1 MANVLNP
8 EPESI
13 TLNTT
18 LEPTTLEPATELEQ
32 PPFESTSNPE
42 TAEVVE
48 VPALD
53 ADAPTEP
60 VAKAVPVEAAPAE
73 EIAPEIVAQAEPVV
87 EAKAEPVVAAAAE
100 PVVEAKAE
108 PVVAAKAEPVVEA
121 KAEPV
126 VEAKAEPVV
135 AAVAETA
142 AEIQAAPEAAPPATA
157 AAPVARAKAPEHG
170 LESMDDFSA
179 ALAAFEREQA
189 AEAAAVEAYGDKIVS
204 GTVIKQTEKH
214 LVVDVG
220 LKSEGLVPLEQ
231 VLDHSG
237 AVRFNPGDVIDV
249 VIEREEP
256 EGGYLVSFERAQRL
270 RIWDTIE
277 KAANDKTPM
286 TGTVISRVKGGL
298 TVDIGLKAFLP
309 GSQLEIRPV
318 RNLDGYLGQ
327 QIEVRVIKLNKKRGN
342 VVVSRKEI
350 LEEEQNAKRSTT
362 LEHLGEG
369 AILTGTVKNLTDY
382 GAFVDLGGIDGLLHI
397 TDMSWGRLTHPRD
410 LVNVGDEI
418 QVKVLKF
425 DKDKQRVSL
434 GFKQLT
440 PDPWLDASERYPVG
454 AHVKGRVLSVTDYG
468 AFVELEQGI
477 EGLVHLSE
485 MTWSKRL
492 KHPSKLV
499 KPGDEVETVV
509 LSVNPADRRISLG
522 MKQLL
527 ENPWENLTEKYP
539 TGAVVEGR
547 VRNLTDFGAFIEIED
562 GIDGLVH
569 VSNLSWTKRVKHP
582 SEIVKKGEKVKAVV
596 LGVEPAEPASLAG
609 HQAVAARRLGELLRL
624 ASGGRRGPRQGA
636 ADGAIW
642 SLRRDRGGCRGSLP
656 HLRGRRRRR
665 IEAGDGPGARL
676 QDHQDQRRG
685 EEGGLEPARHRPGGQ
700 PHTGRALQGGYSQA
714 SGLQL
719 HHHARRPDQLAQG
732 RALSRFPFRHQCT
745 TAALRGGRCCL
756 DFVFHSFSLCPASTL
771 ASATPGVSFQV
782 KESSTMPRNVDARI
796 PYSAEFQP

>member
-1 MANVLNP
+1 LTAIAAQAPTLAAFCIRREEQGIAELALMANVLNP
-8 EPESI
+8 ETESI
-13 TLNTT
+13 TLNTE
-18 LEPTTLEPATELEQ
+18 LETPTLEPATELVQ
-32 PPFESTSNPE
+32 PSSESTSNTE
-42 TAEVVE
+42 TSEVAATI
-48 VPALD
+48 ALD
-53 ADAPTEP
+53 ADAPTSEP
-60 VAKAVPVEAAPAE
+60 VAEAVP
-73 EIAPEIVAQAEPVV
+73 QAEPEI
-87 EAKAEPVVAAAAE
+87 EAAQPAAAAE
-100 PVVEAKAE
+100 TE
-108 PVVAAKAEPVVEA
+108 
-121 KAEPV
+121 
-126 VEAKAEPVV
+126 
-135 AAVAETA
+135 AVAQPAAA
-142 AEIQAAPEAAPPATA
+142 AETEAVAQPAAATAPTEVAAPPAA
-157 AAPVARAKAPEHG
+157 AHHEHG

-179 ALAAFEREQA
+179 ALEAFEREQA

-214 LVVDVG
+214 LIVDVG
-220 LKSEGLVPLEQ
+220 LKSEGMVPLEQ
-231 VLDHSG
+231 VQDHTG
-237 AVRFNPGDVIDV
+237 AVRFQPGDVIDV

-270 RIWDTIE
+270 RVWDTIE
-277 KAANDKTPM
+277 KAANDKTPVI
-286 TGTVISRVKGGL
+286 GTVVSRVKGGL

-327 QIEVRVIKLNKKRGN
+327 KIEVRVIKLNKKRGN

-362 LEHLGEG
+362 LDQLGEG
-369 AILTGTVKNLTDY
+369 AVLTGTVKNLTDY

-440 PDPWLDASERYPVG
+440 PDPWLDATERYPVG

-509 LSVNPADRRISLG
+509 LSVNPSDRRISLG
-522 MKQLL
+522 MKQLMD
-527 ENPWENLTEKYP
+527 NPWENLTERYP
-539 TGAVVEGR
+539 AGTIVEGR

-582 SEIVKKGEKVKAVV
+582 SEVVKKGEKVKAVV
-596 LGVEPAEPASLAG
+596 LGVEP
-609 HQAVAARRLGELLRL
+609 QNRRLSLGIKQLQPDVWESFFATHRVGDVVHGKVLRT
-624 ASGGRRGPRQGA
+624 AQFGA
-636 ADGAIW
+636 FVEIAEGVEGLCHI
-642 SLRRDRGGCRGSLP
+642 S
-656 HLRGRRRRR
+656 
-665 IEAGDGPGARL
+665 EAGD
-676 QDHQDQRRG
+676 
-685 EEGGLEPARHRPGGQ
+685 EGGGASKLE
-700 PHTGRALQGGYSQA
+700 TGLEHDFKIIKINVEEKKVGLSLRAIGHEA
-714 SGLQL
+714 S
-719 HHHARRPDQLAQG
+719 RAQVESYK
-732 RALSRFPFRHQCT
+732 ADTHKHP
-745 TAALRGGRCCL
+745 
-756 DFVFHSFSLCPASTL
+756 
-771 ASATPGVSFQV
+771 VS
-782 KESSTMPRNVDARI
+782 SSTTTLGDLINWKSER
-796 PYSAEFQP
+796 

>member
-1 MANVLNP
+1 MSNVLNP

-13 TLNTT
+13 TLNTE
-18 LEPTTLEPATELEQ
+18 LETPTLEPATESEQ
-32 PPFESTSNPE
+32 PSFESTSNPE
-42 TAEVVE
+42 KAQVAQS
-48 VPALD
+48 PALD
-53 ADAPTEP
+53 ADAPTETGKTETAGF
-60 VAKAVPVEAAPAE
+60 VTEEAAPAE
-73 EIAPEIVAQAEPVV
+73 ETAPEAQAEV
-87 EAKAEPVVAAAAE
+87 AAE
-100 PVVEAKAE
+100 PTH
-108 PVVAAKAEPVVEA
+108 AAHEFQP
-121 KAEPV
+121 
-126 VEAKAEPVV
+126 
-135 AAVAETA
+135 
-142 AEIQAAPEAAPPATA
+142 
-157 AAPVARAKAPEHG
+157 G
-170 LESMDDFSA
+170 ESMDDFSA
-179 ALAAFEREQA
+179 ALEAFEREQA
-189 AEAAAVEAYGDKIVS
+189 AEAAAVEAYGDKLVT

-231 VLDHSG
+231 VQDHTG
-237 AVRFNPGDVIDV
+237 AVKFNPGDVIDV

-256 EGGYLVSFERAQRL
+256 EGGYLVSYERAQRL
-270 RIWDTIE
+270 RVWDTVE
-277 KAANDKTPM
+277 KAANEKTPVI
-286 TGTVISRVKGGL
+286 GTVVSRVKGGL

-309 GSQLEIRPV
+309 GSQIEIRPV

-362 LEHLGEG
+362 LEHLGED
-369 AILTGTVKNLTDY
+369 AVLTGTVKNLTDY

-434 GFKQLT
+434 GFKHLT
-440 PDPWLDASERYPVG
+440 PDPWLDAAERYPVG

-582 SEIVKKGEKVKAVV
+582 SEVVKKGEKVKAVV
-596 LGVEPAEPASLAG
+596 LGVEP
-609 HQAVAARRLGELLRL
+609 QNRRLSLGIKQLQPDVWESFFATHRVGDVVHGKVLRT
-624 ASGGRRGPRQGA
+624 AQFGA
-636 ADGAIW
+636 FVEIAEGVEGLCHI
-642 SLRRDRGGCRGSLP
+642 S
-656 HLRGRRRRR
+656 
-665 IEAGDGPGARL
+665 EAGDDATKL
-676 QDHQDQRRG
+676 
-685 EEGGLEPARHRPGGQ
+685 ETGLEHDFKIIKINVEEKKVGLSL
-700 PHTGRALQGGYSQA
+700 RAA
-714 SGLQL
+714 SGQE
-719 HHHARRPDQLAQG
+719 ASRAQVESYK
-732 RALSRFPFRHQCT
+732 ADTHKHP
-745 TAALRGGRCCL
+745 
-756 DFVFHSFSLCPASTL
+756 
-771 ASATPGVSFQV
+771 VS
-782 KESSTMPRNVDARI
+782 SSTTTLGDLINWRKGER
-796 PYSAEFQP
+796 